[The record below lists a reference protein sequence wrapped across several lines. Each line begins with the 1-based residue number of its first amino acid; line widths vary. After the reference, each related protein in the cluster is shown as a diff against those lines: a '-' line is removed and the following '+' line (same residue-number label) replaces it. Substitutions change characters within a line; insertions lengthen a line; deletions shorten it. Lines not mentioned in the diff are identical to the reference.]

1 MFYLKFVS
9 DGFKVIIGPW
19 IVHMAQFLTLMIM
32 IRPPD
37 YEDDEEKTRAAH
49 VIYGVLIAGHFGIG
63 AMKYYT
69 MHVNGVLSPIY
80 SVLMLSCV
88 ITLVYLCDKWIYIP
102 DALPISSLTEK

>member
-37 YEDDEEKTRAAH
+37 YEDDE
-49 VIYGVLIAGHFGIG
+49 
-63 AMKYYT
+63 
-69 MHVNGVLSPIY
+69 
-80 SVLMLSCV
+80 
-88 ITLVYLCDKWIYIP
+88 
-102 DALPISSLTEK
+102 